1 MERSYKTIINT
12 HFAEHQQMALVS
24 GPRQVGKTTL
34 ARSIQS
40 SKNTH
45 YFNWDDFNDRELLL
59 QGGAAIAQQAGLD
72 HLRAEPVLLVFDE
85 IHKFSQW
92 KQLLKGFY
100 DHYAEHCHILV
111 TGSARMDTYKKGG
124 DSLMGRY
131 FNYRLHPF
139 SVGELLVRNKAT
151 GLHDLDHD
159 DSKLHDQEIYSPQNI
174 PDTDFDALLRWGG
187 FPEPFMKKNKRFF
200 NRWSRLRE
208 QQLLQEDVRTLTN
221 VQELGQLE
229 MLALLLKSQTGQLTS
244 YTSLAKKV
252 RVSVDT
258 IRRWLVI
265 LESLYY
271 CYSIRPWTKN
281 VTRSL
286 LKEPKFYLWDWSQC
300 TDTGARNE
308 NFIASHLLKAVHHW
322 TDIGLG
328 NYSLYFLR
336 DKEKR
341 EVDFLVSRD
350 GKPWFMVEVKSS
362 MNQKLSPNL
371 EVFRKQLNLEQV
383 FQVAIDGEYV
393 DKDTFSVN
401 KPVIVPAKTFLSQLI

>member
-1 MERSYKTIINT
+1 MKRSYETIIT
-12 HFAEHQQMALVS
+12 AHFSEHQQMVLVS

-40 SKNTH
+40 AKDTH
-45 YFNWDDFNDRELLL
+45 YLNWDDFNDRELLL
-59 QGGAAIAQQAGLD
+59 QGGTAIAQQVGLD
-72 HLRAEPVLLVFDE
+72 HLRAETVLLVFDK

-100 DHYAEHCHILV
+100 DHYAGQCHILV

-139 SVGELLVRNKAT
+139 SVGELLVRDEVT
-151 GLHDLDHD
+151 DLHDPGQD
-159 DSKLHDQEIYSPQNI
+159 DSERNDQEIYSPEHLS
-174 PDTDFDALLRWGG
+174 DTDFDALLRWGG
-187 FPEPFMKKNKRFF
+187 FPEPLMKKDKRFF

-286 LKEPKFYLWDWSQC
+286 MKEPKFYLWDWSQC

-328 NYSLYFLR
+328 NYALYFLR

-350 GKPWFMVEVKSS
+350 DNPWFMVEVKSS
-362 MNQKLSPNL
+362 INQKLSPNL
-371 EVFRKQLNLEQV
+371 EVFRKQLNLEHV

-393 DKDTFSVN
+393 DQDVFSVN
-401 KPVIVPAKTFLSQLI
+401 RPVIVPAKTFLSQLI